1 MALAGPP
8 ETAAE
13 FTLTDGERRHP
24 LWGRLSAY
32 LELRLRDLR
41 GRNDGPLNE
50 LETATLR
57 GQINCLKGLSALGD
71 DPPSDGYGIGT
82 REIAS
87 RF

>member
-1 MALAGPP
+1 MSDFA
-8 ETAAE
+8 
-13 FTLTDGERRHP
+13 LTDGERHHP
-24 LWGRLSAY
+24 LWTRLSAH
-32 LELRLRDLR
+32 LTERLRELR

-57 GQINCLKGLSALGD
+57 GQINCLKGLIALGD

-82 REIAS
+82 REVAS

>member
-1 MALAGPP
+1 MSDFA
-8 ETAAE
+8 
-13 FTLTDGERRHP
+13 LTDGERHHP
-24 LWGRLSAY
+24 LWTRLSAH
-32 LELRLRDLR
+32 LTERLRELR

-57 GQINCLKGLSALGD
+57 GQINCLKGIIALGD
-71 DPPSDGYGIGT
+71 DPPTDGYGIGT